1 MQMNLRLLC
10 KISEAMIRKYL
21 LPISIILNISLIT
34 LVFQLR
40 DKIYAQIFPAS
51 KVNILLIGDS
61 LLAQENWN
69 TLLERN
75 DLKNDA
81 FGGAITQQILWN
93 IERGQLINNPKIVV
107 IDGGIND
114 LLSGVPTQRVFK
126 NYQQIIGV
134 LSEKKIKTIAHL
146 ILYTTDN
153 EEINK
158 EIFILNF
165 LLKEYFE
172 SRKVEFIDMNLQLS
186 DHKKLKKNFS
196 IDGIH
201 LQKEAYKIWA
211 NELKSK
217 LPQEL

>member
-1 MQMNLRLLC
+1 
-10 KISEAMIRKYL
+10 MIRKYL

-61 LLAQENWN
+61 LLAQENWSS
-69 TLLERN
+69 LLNRN

-114 LLSGVPTQRVFK
+114 LLSGIPTQRIFK
-126 NYQQIIGV
+126 NYQQIIEV

>member
-1 MQMNLRLLC
+1 M
-10 KISEAMIRKYL
+10 
-21 LPISIILNISLIT
+21 
-34 LVFQLR
+34 
-40 DKIYAQIFPAS
+40 
-51 KVNILLIGDS
+51 IGDS

-69 TLLERN
+69 SLLKRN

-93 IERGQLINNPKIVV
+93 IERGQLLSNPKIVV

-126 NYQQIIGV
+126 NYQKIIEI
-134 LSEKKIKTIAHL
+134 LRKENIHIIAHL
-146 ILYTTDN
+146 VLYTVDN

-158 EIFILNF
+158 EVFILNY

-172 SRKVEFIDMNLQLS
+172 SQKVEFVDMNLQLS
-186 DHKKLKKNFS
+186 DNKKLKSNYS

-201 LQKEAYKIWA
+201 LRKEAYKIWA
-211 NELKSK
+211 NELESK

>member
-1 MQMNLRLLC
+1 MLR
-10 KISEAMIRKYL
+10 KFL
-21 LPISIILNISLIT
+21 LPISIILNISLLI

-40 DKIYAQIFPAS
+40 DKIFTQLFPAS
-51 KVNILLIGDS
+51 KVDILFIGDS

-69 TLLERN
+69 NLLERN

-93 IERGQLINNPKIVV
+93 IERGQLVSNPKIVV

-114 LLSGVPTQRVFK
+114 LLSGVPTQRILK
-126 NYQQIIGV
+126 NYQQIIEV
-134 LSEKKIKTIAHL
+134 LRKRNIKIIAHL
-146 ILYTTDN
+146 VLYTVDN

-158 EIFILNF
+158 EVFVLNY

-172 SRKVEFIDMNLQLS
+172 SQKVEFIDMNLQLS
-186 DHKKLKKNFS
+186 DNKKLKSNFS

-201 LQKEAYKIWA
+201 LRKEAYKIWA
-211 NELKSK
+211 NELKFK
-217 LPQEL
+217 LPREL

>member
-1 MQMNLRLLC
+1 
-10 KISEAMIRKYL
+10 MIRKYF
-21 LPISIILNISLIT
+21 LPISIVINISLGT

-40 DKIYAQIFPAS
+40 DKIFSQIFPSS

-69 TLLERN
+69 KSLSRN

-93 IERGQLINNPKIVV
+93 IERGELVSNPKIVV

-114 LLSGVPTQRVFK
+114 LLSGVPTQRILS
-126 NYQQIIGV
+126 NYQKIIEV
-134 LSEKKIKTIAHL
+134 LRKRNIKIIAHL
-146 ILYTTDN
+146 ILYTVDN
-153 EEINK
+153 EDINK
-158 EIFILNF
+158 EVFVLNY

-172 SRKVEFIDMNLQLS
+172 SQKIEFIDMNLQLS
-186 DHKKLKKNFS
+186 DSKKLQSNFS

-201 LQKEAYKIWA
+201 LKNEAYKIWA
-211 NELKSK
+211 NELKAK

>member
-1 MQMNLRLLC
+1 
-10 KISEAMIRKYL
+10 MIRKYL
-21 LPISIILNISLIT
+21 LPISIVINISLGI

-40 DKIYAQIFPAS
+40 DKIFSQIFPAS

-69 TLLERN
+69 RSLSRN

-93 IERGQLINNPKIVV
+93 IERGELVSNPKIVV

-114 LLSGVPTQRVFK
+114 LLSGVPTQRILS
-126 NYQQIIGV
+126 NYQKIIEV
-134 LSEKKIKTIAHL
+134 LRKRNIKIIAHL
-146 ILYTTDN
+146 ILYTVDN
-153 EEINK
+153 EDINK
-158 EIFILNF
+158 EVFVLNY

-172 SRKVEFIDMNLQLS
+172 SQKIEFIDMNLQLS
-186 DHKKLKKNFS
+186 DSKKLQSNFS

-201 LQKEAYKIWA
+201 LKNEAYKIWA
-211 NELKSK
+211 NELKAK

>member
-1 MQMNLRLLC
+1 
-10 KISEAMIRKYL
+10 MIRKYL

-61 LLAQENWN
+61 LLAQENWS
-69 TLLERN
+69 LLLNRN

-114 LLSGVPTQRVFK
+114 LLSGIPTQRIFK
-126 NYQQIIGV
+126 NYQQIIEV

>member
-1 MQMNLRLLC
+1 MLR
-10 KISEAMIRKYL
+10 KFL
-21 LPISIILNISLIT
+21 LPISIILNISLLI
-34 LVFQLR
+34 LVFQIS
-40 DKIYAQIFPAS
+40 DKIFTQLFPAS
-51 KVNILLIGDS
+51 KANILLIGDS

-69 TLLERN
+69 SLLKRN

-93 IERGQLINNPKIVV
+93 IERGQLLSNPKIVV

-126 NYQQIIGV
+126 NYQKIIEI
-134 LSEKKIKTIAHL
+134 LRKKNINIIAHL
-146 ILYTTDN
+146 VLYTVDN

-158 EIFILNF
+158 EVFILNY

-172 SRKVEFIDMNLQLS
+172 SQKVEFVDMNLQLS
-186 DHKKLKKNFS
+186 DRKKLKSNFS

-201 LQKEAYKIWA
+201 LRKEAYKIWA
-211 NELKSK
+211 NELESK

>member
-1 MQMNLRLLC
+1 
-10 KISEAMIRKYL
+10 MIRKYL

-61 LLAQENWN
+61 LLAQENWS
-69 TLLERN
+69 LLLNRN

>member
-1 MQMNLRLLC
+1 MLR
-10 KISEAMIRKYL
+10 KSL
-21 LPISIILNISLIT
+21 LPISIILNVSL
-34 LVFQLR
+34 LVIIFQLS
-40 DKIYAQIFPAS
+40 DKIFTQLFPAS

-69 TLLERN
+69 SLLKRN

-93 IERGQLINNPKIVV
+93 IERGQLLSNPKIVV

-126 NYQQIIGV
+126 NYQKIIEILRKEDINV
-134 LSEKKIKTIAHL
+134 IAHL
-146 ILYTTDN
+146 VLYTVDN

-158 EIFILNF
+158 EVFVLNY

-172 SRKVEFIDMNLQLS
+172 SQKVEFVDMNLQLS
-186 DHKKLKKNFS
+186 DRKKLKSNFS

-201 LQKEAYKIWA
+201 LRKEAYKIWA
-211 NELKSK
+211 NELESK

>member
-1 MQMNLRLLC
+1 
-10 KISEAMIRKYL
+10 MIRKYL
-21 LPISIILNISLIT
+21 LPISIVINISLGI

-40 DKIYAQIFPAS
+40 DKIFSQIFPAS

-69 TLLERN
+69 RSLSRN

-93 IERGQLINNPKIVV
+93 IERGELVSNPKIVV

-114 LLSGVPTQRVFK
+114 LLSGVPTQRIFS
-126 NYQQIIGV
+126 NYQKIIEV
-134 LSEKKIKTIAHL
+134 LRKRNIKIIAHL
-146 ILYTTDN
+146 ILYTVDN
-153 EEINK
+153 EDVNK
-158 EIFILNF
+158 EVFVLNY

-172 SRKVEFIDMNLQLS
+172 SQKIEFIDMNLQLS
-186 DHKKLKKNFS
+186 DSKKLKSNFS

-201 LQKEAYKIWA
+201 LKKEAYKIWA
-211 NELKSK
+211 NELKAK

>member
-1 MQMNLRLLC
+1 MTH
-10 KISEAMIRKYL
+10 KYL
-21 LPISIILNISLIT
+21 LSISILLNISLLI

-40 DKIYAQIFPAS
+40 DKIFSQLFPAS
-51 KVNILLIGDS
+51 KVNILFIGDS

-69 TLLERN
+69 NLLSRN

-93 IERGQLINNPKIVV
+93 IERGELVSNPKIVV
-107 IDGGIND
+107 LDGGIND
-114 LLSGVPTQRVFK
+114 LLSGVPTQRILI
-126 NYQQIIGV
+126 NYQKIIEV
-134 LSEKKIKTIAHL
+134 LQKRKIKIIAHL

-153 EEINK
+153 EPINK
-158 EIFILNF
+158 EIFILNY

-172 SRKVEFIDMNLQLS
+172 SQKTEFIDMNIQLS
-186 DHKKLKKNFS
+186 EHKKLKSNFS

-201 LQKEAYKIWA
+201 IRKNAYKLWA
-211 NELKSK
+211 KELKFK

>member
-1 MQMNLRLLC
+1 
-10 KISEAMIRKYL
+10 MIRKYL

-40 DKIYAQIFPAS
+40 DKIYSQIFPAS

-69 TLLERN
+69 ILLERN

-93 IERGQLINNPKIVV
+93 IERGQLISNPKIVV

-126 NYQQIIGV
+126 NYQQIIEV
-134 LSEKKIKTIAHL
+134 LSEKKIKIIAHL

-158 EIFILNF
+158 EVFVLNF

-172 SRKVEFIDMNLQLS
+172 SRKVEYIDMNLQLS
-186 DHKKLKKNFS
+186 NHKKLRKNFS

-201 LQKEAYKIWA
+201 LRKEVYNLWA

-217 LPQEL
+217 LPQEP

>member
-1 MQMNLRLLC
+1 M
-10 KISEAMIRKYL
+10 ISKYL
-21 LPISIILNISLIT
+21 LPISIFINISLGI

-40 DKIYAQIFPAS
+40 DKLFSQLFPSS

-69 TLLERN
+69 RLLARN

-93 IERGQLINNPKIVV
+93 IERGELVSNPKIVI

-114 LLSGVPTQRVFK
+114 LLSGVPTQRVFS
-126 NYQQIIGV
+126 NYQKIIEI
-134 LSEKKIKTIAHL
+134 LQKRNIKIIPHL
-146 ILYTTDN
+146 VLYTVEN

-158 EIFILNF
+158 EVFVLNY

-172 SRKVEFIDMNLQLS
+172 SQKVEFIDMNLQLS
-186 DHKKLKKNFS
+186 DYKKLKSHFS

-201 LQKEAYKIWA
+201 LRKDAYKIWA
-211 NELKSK
+211 NKLKTK
-217 LPQEL
+217 LPLEL

>member
-1 MQMNLRLLC
+1 
-10 KISEAMIRKYL
+10 MIRKYL
-21 LPISIILNISLIT
+21 LPISIVINISLGI

-40 DKIYAQIFPAS
+40 DKLFSQIFPAS

-69 TLLERN
+69 RLLERN

-93 IERGQLINNPKIVV
+93 IERGELVSNPKIVV

-114 LLSGVPTQRVFK
+114 LLSGVPTQRVFS
-126 NYQQIIGV
+126 NYQKIVEILQKRNIKIIP
-134 LSEKKIKTIAHL
+134 HL
-146 ILYTTDN
+146 VLYTADS
-153 EEINK
+153 EAINK
-158 EIFILNF
+158 EVFVLNY

-172 SRKVEFIDMNLQLS
+172 GQKIEFIDMNLQFS
-186 DHKKLKKNFS
+186 DYKKLKSYLS

-211 NELKSK
+211 NKLKTK